1 VIDSLATG
9 GAENLIT
16 DLVNHSDEQFCFHV
30 YFFREADDLA
40 DDVESAGGRAVP
52 LNERF
57 PYDPRAIVSLKRHL
71 AEFDPMVLH
80 LHLPYA
86 RTIGRFLGQFSAVE
100 GIVTTYHNSIDSER
114 GSLGHRLD
122 PFLGGIDDYSVGVS
136 QNVTEQFRSRHPDRN
151 WETVYNGID
160 IEQFTDSVAKAHTN
174 RIRRKHGINSKTPVL
189 LNVGRYVPQKSQRTI
204 VEAAPKI
211 IETFPAAEIIL
222 VGWGENESDLIE
234 LTSDLGVSD
243 NVTITGKVPSV
254 HEYYDLADVFVMASV
269 FEGFGL
275 TAVEAM
281 AAKLPVIAT
290 DVTGLRE
297 VVADE
302 ETGYLIPKEAPTRL
316 AEAVTRLM
324 SSEDMNV
331 LGEAGYQRAVKQFSI
346 ERTVAE
352 YTDIYERF
360 NTG

>member
-1 VIDSLATG
+1 
-9 GAENLIT
+9 
-16 DLVNHSDEQFCFHV
+16 
-30 YFFREADDLA
+30 
-40 DDVESAGGRAVP
+40 
-52 LNERF
+52 
-57 PYDPRAIVSLKRHL
+57 
-71 AEFDPMVLH
+71 
-80 LHLPYA
+80 
-86 RTIGRFLGQFSAVE
+86 
-100 GIVTTYHNSIDSER
+100 
-114 GSLGHRLD
+114 
-122 PFLGGIDDYSVGVS
+122 
-136 QNVTEQFRSRHPDRN
+136 
-151 WETVYNGID
+151 
-160 IEQFTDSVAKAHTN
+160 
-174 RIRRKHGINSKTPVL
+174 
-189 LNVGRYVPQKSQRTI
+189 
-204 VEAAPKI
+204 
-211 IETFPAAEIIL
+211 
-222 VGWGENESDLIE
+222 
-234 LTSDLGVSD
+234 
-243 NVTITGKVPSV
+243 
-254 HEYYDLADVFVMASV
+254 MASV